1 MAEKRLVPKDSER
14 EKNIS
19 SQKNALVGFLSQ
31 INYGSPGFR
40 KALLDKADEI
50 FRQEGVHF
58 KVLAGGLVSKQAL
71 TQKMREYMKE
81 HMDDTVAETKAEKI
95 KELEEKFLKN
105 VAKELSAIIP
115 TTTIADPENSKKEKI
130 VDFFIVTS
138 PAFDGEIG
146 ERVAHLLADLRSDIR
161 VWNSGGDRFP
171 VLYVDKLIW
180 VLTPTKGVWMR
191 GDYYSTSAER
201 VIKDKIKQTTQ
212 SMPDLFVVG
221 CFASGIQK
229 EKGELPFAY
238 VTVPA
243 CHRLEETR
251 VSENQVGVSILE
263 YSPSEARPLYRI
275 HDFKD
280 LVSQELSFIVP
291 PEGATSLQ
299 KKMIGVMKSRGLATP
314 GIFKYSFGI
323 GVQKITQ
330 TMKALME
337 LETFRKI
344 GENWPGIIYQ
354 EQSKKYYF
362 NLPWIQRWLKYGRRI
377 GECCVDRV
385 VSLCCVHAG
394 SIETDYQ
401 FFMEKLPEII
411 LKTGAKI
418 VVCAGDIKEGTEHDL
433 GKKGEIIPG
442 MDNNTIQEKFAHN
455 MFGGVFFKVFEDR
468 FKAFL
473 GTGYK
478 ERLTGEKLSQAIEE
492 CLVDFEYW
500 FGNHDL
506 WETKHGHEPLEVFHL
521 GLVMFLTEHI
531 VSFLESNEL
540 QYPRL
545 NELVASKIHRN
556 NFFYLPSGLKVSIQ
570 HPHMARAKTTSI
582 RPQEMLDY
590 GRRFGCQV
598 TIGGN
603 FHVSETVF
611 EWNKELGQCV
621 CQEIGTIK
629 HGSNFERNKMKMVDQ
644 GIGFLKISSVSNLD
658 PKNKKRNLARIT
670 SVESAFYGEPKIRPP
685 VDNLSI
691 INAFLKS
698 LNVEPIKRL

>member
-1 MAEKRLVPKDSER
+1 MITEEGR
-14 EKNIS
+14 EKAR
-19 SQKNALVGFLSQ
+19 QKNALIGFFSQ

-40 KALLDKADEI
+40 KALVDKANEI
-50 FRQEGVHF
+50 FQQEGVHY

-71 TQKMREYMKE
+71 TQQMKE
-81 HMDDTVAETKAEKI
+81 YVKKHIEDAEGETKAEKM
-95 KELEEKFLKN
+95 KGLEEKFLQN

-115 TTTIADPENSKKEKI
+115 TTIIADPENSKKEKK
-130 VDFFIVTS
+130 VDLFIVTS

-146 ERVAHLLADLRSDIR
+146 ERVAHFLADIRSDIR

-221 CFASGIQK
+221 CFASAIQK
-229 EKGELPFAY
+229 EKGEIPFAY

-251 VSENQVGVSILE
+251 VSENQVGVGVLE
-263 YSPSEARPLYRI
+263 YLPGENRPLYRI

-280 LVSQELSFIVP
+280 LVGQELSFIVP

-299 KKMIGVMKSRGLATP
+299 KRMIGVMKSRGLATP
-314 GIFKYSFGI
+314 GIFKYDLKI
-323 GVQKITQ
+323 NIQKITQ
-330 TMKALME
+330 IMKTLMA

-354 EQSKKYYF
+354 EKSKKYYF
-362 NLPWIQRWLKYGRRI
+362 NLAWIQRWLKYGRRV
-377 GECCVDRV
+377 GEYHTDRV

-394 SIETDYQ
+394 SIETDYH
-401 FFMEKLPEII
+401 FFMKELPEII
-411 LKTGAKI
+411 LKTNSKT

-455 MFGGVFFKVFEDR
+455 MFGGVFFKVFEER
-468 FKAFL
+468 FKVLL
-473 GTGYK
+473 GAGYK
-478 ERLTGEKLSQAIEE
+478 ERLVGEKLRMAITE

-521 GLVMFLTEHI
+521 GLVTFLTEHI
-531 VSFLESNEL
+531 ADFLESKKM
-540 QYPRL
+540 YCPRL
-545 NELVASKIHRN
+545 NELVANKVRRH

-582 RPQEMLDY
+582 RPQEMLEY
-590 GRRFGCQV
+590 GKRFKCQV

-603 FHVSETVF
+603 FHVSETVS
-611 EWNKELGQCV
+611 EWNEELGQCV

-644 GIGFLKISSVSNLD
+644 GVGYLKITSVSNPDL
-658 PKNKKRNLARIT
+658 KNKKKDQVRIT
-670 SVESAFYGEPKIRPP
+670 SIESAFYGEPNIQPP

-691 INAFLKS
+691 INAFIKILG
-698 LNVEPIKRL
+698 VEPIKRL